1 MPYNFEVSP
10 QFKRD
15 VKAMKRR
22 HRDMAELERAIDA
35 LAVNDTALLSG
46 HFRDH
51 KLTGDLSGC
60 RELHIEGDWLL
71 VYKKRKSTV
80 TIILLRTGTHDQLL

>member
-1 MPYNFEVSP
+1 MT
-10 QFKRD
+10 QLK
-15 VKAMKRR
+15 
-22 HRDMAELERAIDA
+22 RAIDA
-35 LAVNDTALLSG
+35 LAMNDTDLLSG

-60 RELHIEGDWLL
+60 RELHIEADWLL